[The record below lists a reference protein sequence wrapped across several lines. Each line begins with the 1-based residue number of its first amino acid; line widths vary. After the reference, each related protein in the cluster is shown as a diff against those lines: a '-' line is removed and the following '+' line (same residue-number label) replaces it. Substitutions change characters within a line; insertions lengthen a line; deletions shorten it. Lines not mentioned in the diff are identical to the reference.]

1 MEIATMSAAAA
12 SAAMVVTVVV
22 LNSTIVAAT
31 VVVSLSSR
39 LGLLSLLFFDPLS
52 DLLTSLCLFDFASRD
67 LEFVAKFN
75 EILAHESR
83 TRVKLL
89 AIAEF
94 LDLLEA
100 NSHKVGRR
108 ALMNG
113 GPNRSEHA
121 ADGFVIFFVQ
131 HHVARVGRERRDS

>member
-1 MEIATMSAAAA
+1 MEIATISAAAA
-12 SAAMVVTVVV
+12 SAAIVVTVIVS
-22 LNSTIVAAT
+22 NSTIVAAT

-52 DLLTSLCLFDFASRD
+52 DLLMSMCLFDFASRD
-67 LEFVAKFN
+67 PVVVAKFN
-75 EILAHESR
+75 KILVHESR

-89 AIAEF
+89 VIAEF
-94 LDLLEA
+94 LDLLIA

-108 ALMNG
+108 SLINS
-113 GPNRSEHA
+113 GPNRSEHT

-131 HHVARVGRERRDS
+131 FHVARVGRERRDS